1 MHALTDSASA
11 ADKAHVTRR
20 SLLVQA
26 LHAGLQVG
34 VHASAGVR
42 VRAAVLA
49 STSAVLVGCG
59 FKLRG
64 AQAYTFNSIFI
75 NAPASTLVAELL
87 RAIEA
92 NGDVRVL
99 TDPKERANAQVV
111 MDVQN
116 DQREKVVVGVTSS
129 GQVRE
134 FQLRIKFKFIL
145 RGQTGKDLLPETEIL
160 QQRDISFN
168 ETAVLSKEA
177 EEAVLYRNMQS
188 DIVQQITRRLAAVK
202 EL

>member
-1 MHALTDSASA
+1 MINSTNATSSAS
-11 ADKAHVTRR
+11 VNRR
-20 SLLVQA
+20 SLLVQGLRIGVSMGA
-26 LHAGLQVG
+26 LATT
-34 VHASAGVR
+34 
-42 VRAAVLA
+42 
-49 STSAVLVGCG
+49 STALTGCG

-64 AQAYTFNSIFI
+64 PQTYAFNSIFI
-75 NAPASTLVAELL
+75 NAPTSALVAELA
-87 RAIEA
+87 RVIQS

-99 TDPKERANAQVV
+99 TDVKERANAQVA
-111 MDVQN
+111 MDVQT
-116 DQREKVVVGVTSS
+116 DQREKTVVGVTSS

-134 FQLRIKFKFIL
+134 FQLRIRFKFIL
-145 RGQTGKDLLPETEIL
+145 RGQSGKDLLPETEIL

-177 EEAVLYRNMQS
+177 EEATLYRNMQS

>member
-1 MHALTDSASA
+1 MHCTAATPNLSSRRRLLSQALACGMLRGLGASASLGA
-11 ADKAHVTRR
+11 
-20 SLLVQA
+20 
-26 LHAGLQVG
+26 
-34 VHASAGVR
+34 
-42 VRAAVLA
+42 LA
-49 STSAVLVGCG
+49 SVSTSLTGCG

-75 NAPASTLVAELL
+75 NAPASALVAELS